1 MAQKYFGV
9 TEEITS
15 LKSQLLLKDNEI
27 SKLKFNS
34 SSGANTSA
42 SVDNSSSSA
51 SKKKRPPSPDKD
63 LMDFFGGEAPQKSE
77 D

>member
-1 MAQKYFGV
+1 M

-34 SSGANTSA
+34 SSGANTSV

-63 LMDFFGGEAPQKSE
+63 LMDFFGGGAPQKSAE